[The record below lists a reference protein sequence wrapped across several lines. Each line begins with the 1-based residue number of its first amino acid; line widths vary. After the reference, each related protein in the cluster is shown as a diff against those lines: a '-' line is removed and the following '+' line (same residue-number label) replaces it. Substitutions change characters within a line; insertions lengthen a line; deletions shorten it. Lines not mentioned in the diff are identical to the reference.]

1 MIAVRRLLERAS
13 GRSGASSAAHPLPL
27 GGTTPVVRALLLLAV
42 ISALATAGCG
52 GGSELR
58 ITNPGGGTT
67 IELEFPPGK
76 EWKHSLPTISGG
88 FRPYEASLEGCPDWV
103 RLLFP
108 DTRFPHR
115 RVLAGIAP
123 ADARGQ
129 EHLCTY
135 RVTEADPGFRP
146 QRSVSYGL
154 RLAVGSKG
162 ALTLPDVIEIDAL
175 SVGDFHEEALPTATG
190 GIEPYEY
197 SFTCAG
203 GQLPPGM
210 SFAPSPPVLA
220 GTPDAR
226 FRDSCTYTVT
236 DSAQPAESF
245 SRVVQVE
252 VTGDGLSLPTVPPIS
267 LTVSERGTK
276 DLPPAMGGI
285 EPYTY
290 SLTCAGGQLPPGMS
304 FAPSPP
310 LLAGTPVARFRDSCT
325 YTVTDSAHPP
335 ESFSRVVQ
343 VEVASRM
350 LTLSRDPSPITLSV
364 GDFHNGVLPEA
375 AGGVQP
381 YEYSFACG
389 GEELPPG
396 MSFAPETRRFAGTPD
411 AAFRDSCTYS
421 VTDNAQPAQ
430 TVSAT
435 VDVIVEPLDRGTWRF
450 RARTVEP
457 GGPCTRP
464 DPGTDTPVATLPHA
478 QGGEAGED
486 VYTLIDFPNDHF
498 LTFDQ
503 ESRQLTYTH
512 PSAVPILGTPNTY
525 RYLVGAT
532 GVNATNAD
540 DALCLDVQFNAGA
553 SICPEP
559 AEQFIHIQLQVRD
572 DAFWDENADEYR
584 CPDSTAPAPRS
595 NSQNVSNPVHTALA
609 PVHARRAVDVAH
621 AAIRD
626 RVRDWS
632 PGDSRGLTAIGPV
645 VGLASLSGESG
656 GFDYSGTSESLSA
669 GAELG
674 TGSWQAGLVATFV
687 RTDLDYRAGSNLRE
701 RGYLAGEHDTEFL
714 SLHPFAA
721 WHASSGGHLWASL
734 GAGAGELSHRDDLGF
749 QSWSRSDAS
758 LLSYTA
764 GAALPIAELL
774 SGELQAEAGIE
785 AFALE
790 IEGGGSISSS
800 LPTMRGRDY
809 RAGLAWSAPLPG
821 TPSISVA
828 YKHLTGDGRDGG
840 SLETEGSFSVAGFL
854 DPRVSVTGSAEA
866 STGLG
871 DHDQDLWGLGIGLR
885 FAPDGLRR
893 GFGLEVDTRLLSL
906 ANERSQSVSIRG
918 EAGYGLWGGPF
929 FGTVR
934 PYVGV
939 IGDTNR
945 QSVQPTLGLA
955 LRETPNSAAGV
966 EFRERP
972 DIDRALMFTLWLR
985 P

>member
-1 MIAVRRLLERAS
+1 MSAVRRLLERAS
-13 GRSGASSAAHPLPL
+13 GCSGASSAAHPLPL
-27 GGTTPVVRALLLLAV
+27 GGTAPVVRALLLLAV

-88 FRPYEASLEGCPDWV
+88 FRPYDASLEGCPDWV

-108 DTRFPHR
+108 DTRFPDR
-115 RVLAGIAP
+115 RILAGIAP

-203 GQLPPGM
+203 GELPPGM

-226 FRDSCTYTVT
+226 FRDSCTYTVK
-236 DSAQPAESF
+236 DSADPAESF

-285 EPYTY
+285 EPYEY
-290 SLTCAGGQLPPGMS
+290 SFTCAGGQLPPGMS

-310 LLAGTPVARFRDSCT
+310 VLAGTPDARFRDSCT
-325 YTVTDSAHPP
+325 YTVTDSADPA

-343 VEVASRM
+343 VEVTGDGLSLPTVPPIS
-350 LTLSRDPSPITLSV
+350 LTVSERDTK
-364 GDFHNGVLPEA
+364 DLPEA
-375 AGGVQP
+375 TGGIKP
-381 YEYSFACG
+381 YEYEFICAG
-389 GEELPPG
+389 GELPPG
-396 MSFAPETRRFAGTPD
+396 MSFAPSPPVLAGTPD
-411 AAFRDSCTYS
+411 ARFRDSCTYTVKDS
-421 VTDNAQPAQ
+421 ADPAESFSRIVQVEVT
-430 TVSAT
+430 
-435 VDVIVEPLDRGTWRF
+435 PLDRGTWRF
-450 RARTVEP
+450 RTRGLPESDHPVDRADTDSQAFVTLP
-457 GGPCTRP
+457 FAIGGLAADRDDLAYQLRDIQRPLVFDPDTRVLSYHHTGS
-464 DPGTDTPVATLPHA
+464 DPLFDTPTTFRYEVY
-478 QGGEAGED
+478 ED
-486 VYTLIDFPNDHF
+486 ADD
-498 LTFDQ
+498 D
-503 ESRQLTYTH
+503 E
-512 PSAVPILGTPNTY
+512 
-525 RYLVGAT
+525 
-532 GVNATNAD
+532 AD
-540 DALCLDVQFNAGA
+540 DALCVDISYHDPPPREEDPSDGLLSTVRVT
-553 SICPEP
+553 
-559 AEQFIHIQLQVRD
+559 VRD
-572 DAFWDENADEYR
+572 DASWNGTEFR
-584 CPDSTAPAPRS
+584 CPDAAPRGAS
-595 NSQNVSNPVHTALA
+595 SSRAPVSNPVHTALA

-632 PGDSRGLTAIGPV
+632 PGDSRGLTAIGPA

-687 RTDLDYRAGSNLRE
+687 RTGLDYRAGSNLRE

-714 SLHPFAA
+714 SVHPFAA
-721 WHASSGGHLWASL
+721 WHAPSGEHLWASL

-749 QSWSRSDAS
+749 PSWSRSDAS
-758 LLSYTA
+758 VLSYTA

-774 SGELQAEAGIE
+774 SGELLAEAGIE
-785 AFALE
+785 AFSLE
-790 IEGGGSISSS
+790 IEGGGSVSSS

-821 TPSISVA
+821 APSISVA
-828 YKHLTGDGRDGG
+828 YKHLTGDGGDGG
-840 SLETEGSFSVAGFL
+840 SLETEGSFSVAGVL
-854 DPRVSVTGSAEA
+854 DPRLSVTGSAEA
-866 STGLG
+866 SIGLG

-906 ANERSQSVSIRG
+906 ANERSPSVSIRG

>member
-1 MIAVRRLLERAS
+1 M
-13 GRSGASSAAHPLPL
+13 
-27 GGTTPVVRALLLLAV
+27 
-42 ISALATAGCG
+42 
-52 GGSELR
+52 
-58 ITNPGGGTT
+58 
-67 IELEFPPGK
+67 
-76 EWKHSLPTISGG
+76 
-88 FRPYEASLEGCPDWV
+88 
-103 RLLFP
+103 
-108 DTRFPHR
+108 
-115 RVLAGIAP
+115 
-123 ADARGQ
+123 
-129 EHLCTY
+129 
-135 RVTEADPGFRP
+135 
-146 QRSVSYGL
+146 
-154 RLAVGSKG
+154 
-162 ALTLPDVIEIDAL
+162 
-175 SVGDFHEEALPTATG
+175 
-190 GIEPYEY
+190 
-197 SFTCAG
+197 
-203 GQLPPGM
+203 
-210 SFAPSPPVLA
+210 
-220 GTPDAR
+220 
-226 FRDSCTYTVT
+226 
-236 DSAQPAESF
+236 
-245 SRVVQVE
+245 
-252 VTGDGLSLPTVPPIS
+252 
-267 LTVSERGTK
+267 
-276 DLPPAMGGI
+276 
-285 EPYTY
+285 
-290 SLTCAGGQLPPGMS
+290 
-304 FAPSPP
+304 
-310 LLAGTPVARFRDSCT
+310 
-325 YTVTDSAHPP
+325 
-335 ESFSRVVQ
+335 
-343 VEVASRM
+343 
-350 LTLSRDPSPITLSV
+350 
-364 GDFHNGVLPEA
+364 VLPEA
-375 AGGVQP
+375 TGGVQP

-421 VTDNAQPAQ
+421 VTDSAQPAQ
-430 TVSAT
+430 TFSAT
-435 VDVIVEPLDRGTWRF
+435 VEVIVDPLDRGTWRF
-450 RARTVEP
+450 RTRTVEP

-532 GVNATNAD
+532 GFNATNAD

-595 NSQNVSNPVHTALA
+595 NSQSVSNPVHTALA

-632 PGDSRGLTAIGPV
+632 PGDSRGLNAIGPA

-687 RTDLDYRAGSNLRE
+687 RTGLDYRAGSNLRE
-701 RGYLAGEHDTEFL
+701 RGYLAGEHDTEYL
-714 SLHPFAA
+714 SVHPFAA

-749 QSWSRSDAS
+749 PSWSRSDAS

-785 AFALE
+785 AFSLE

-821 TPSISVA
+821 APSISVA
-828 YKHLTGDGRDGG
+828 YKHLTGDGGDGG

-854 DPRVSVTGSAEA
+854 DPRLSVTGSAEA
-866 STGLG
+866 SIGLG

-893 GFGLEVDTRLLSL
+893 GFGLEVDTSLHSL

-939 IGDTNR
+939 VGDTNR

-966 EFRERP
+966 EFRERR